1 MFDAEKLLSK
11 VIGEVVGS
19 GKGKNKK
26 GKKRK
31 KGSSG
36 LVDSLSSGAGLM
48 TIIGLGV
55 GAYEI
60 LKTQKTQQSTTVPGS
75 MPRPAASPPPPPPS
89 PGTHATGHP
98 PAVPVGS
105 QAPSTSGSAPLP
117 VEMGGQ
123 AAQEMACR
131 MIQVMIAAA
140 HADGTLDLEEEKAVL
155 DRLRSAG
162 LDDEEVLYLLDELH
176 KPKTIQELTS
186 GIDDPSVAKT
196 MYMLALGT
204 IDVDTEAERNWLDQL
219 AGELGLSA
227 ALQQFMEGR

>member
-19 GKGKNKK
+19 GKGKKK
-26 GKKRK
+26 GKKK
-31 KGSSG
+31 KIGSSG

-60 LKTQKTQQSTTVPGS
+60 LKTQKAQQSTTTTGPLPG
-75 MPRPAASPPPPPPS
+75 PATPPPPPVPGANATAAS
-89 PGTHATGHP
+89 PA
-98 PAVPVGS
+98 APVTR
-105 QAPSTSGSAPLP
+105 QAPPTPAPQP
-117 VEMGGQ
+117 VAVEMGGL

-140 HADGTLDLEEEKAVL
+140 HADGTLDTEEEKAVL
-155 DRLRSAG
+155 DRLRNAG
-162 LDDEEVLYLLDELH
+162 LDQEEIFYLLDELH
-176 KPKTIQELTS
+176 KPKAIPELTA

-204 IDVDTEAERNWLDQL
+204 IDVDTEAERKWLDQL
-219 AGELGLSA
+219 AGELGLSS
-227 ALQQFMEGR
+227 ALQQFMEER